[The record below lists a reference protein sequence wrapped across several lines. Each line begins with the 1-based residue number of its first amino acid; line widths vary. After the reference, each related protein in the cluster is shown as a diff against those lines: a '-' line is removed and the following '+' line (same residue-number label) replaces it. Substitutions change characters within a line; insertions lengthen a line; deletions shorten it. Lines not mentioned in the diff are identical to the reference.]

1 MCQKWA
7 FRLGYVQRHF
17 IPSPTNVLMVG
28 VSSDP
33 GISMDTV
40 GVGVTD
46 EVFGPG
52 GTPLVARA
60 TAKVG
65 DALVSVGSVSCVYK

>member
-1 MCQKWA
+1 
-7 FRLGYVQRHF
+7 
-17 IPSPTNVLMVG
+17 MVG

-46 EVFGPG
+46 EVIGSR

-60 TAKVG
+60 PAKVG
-65 DALVSVGSVSCVYK
+65 DALVSVESES